1 MGQLGF
7 FDLNRRYESLT
18 GKNDLLVAIAAMV
31 PFESFRPKLHAALI
45 KGELRRRE
53 AERKNSAGRKPWD
66 EVVIFKALVLQALYN
81 LSGDQAEYQLR
92 DRFSFMRFLGL
103 ELEDAVPDAK
113 TLWLYREALA
123 KAGAVEELFDLFDG
137 FLKNKGYLT
146 RASAGSKR
154 FSPEGKKEKREGREG
169 GQIID
174 AAIVPAPKQ
183 HNSVTRSVTRTFGSR
198 EDNETI
204 KDGKTPEDW
213 KSKPAKNRQ
222 KDKDARWTKKHERSY
237 FGYKNHTGIDRR
249 HKFVRRYVVSG
260 ASVHDRQK
268 LEDIPDAGNTASDV
282 WAKRAKGSVKRS
294 LMEWR
299 AEGDSAYRSTEI
311 EEKLAGRGLKS
322 RIHRRA
328 YRNRKLSEA
337 QKAANTT
344 RSKVRARV
352 EHVFGDQKNGM
363 GAGIVRTIG
372 IVRARCKIGMT
383 NLVYNMRRF
392 VCLARMAAAAG

>member
-7 FDLNRRYESLT
+7 FDLNRRYESLDE
-18 GKNDLLVAIAAMV
+18 KNDPLLAIAAMV
-31 PFESFRPKLHAALI
+31 PFESFRSKLKAALI
-45 KGELRRRE
+45 KGELRTSD
-53 AERKNSAGRKPWD
+53 ATPKSLAGRKPWD
-66 EVVIFKALVLQALYN
+66 EVMIFKALVLQALYN
-81 LSGDQAEYQLR
+81 LSDDQAEYQLR
-92 DRFSFMRFLGL
+92 DRLSFMRFLGL
-103 ELEDAVPDAK
+103 GLEDAVPDAK

-137 FLKNKGYLT
+137 FLKDKGYL
-146 RASAGSKR
+146 AM
-154 FSPEGKKEKREGREG
+154 G

-174 AAIVPAPKQ
+174 ATIVSAPKQ
-183 HNSVTRSVTRTFGSR
+183 HNSR
-198 EDNETI
+198 EEKETI
-204 KDGKTPEDW
+204 KNGKTPEDW

-222 KDKDARWTKKHERSY
+222 KDKDARWTKKNERSY
-237 FGYKNHTGIDRR
+237 FGFKNHIGVDRR
-249 HKFVRRYVVSG
+249 HKFVRRYVVSD
-260 ASVHDRQK
+260 ASVHDSQK
-268 LEDIPDAGNTASDV
+268 FEDVLDSSNTASGV

-299 AEGDSAYRSTEI
+299 AEGDSAYRSDDI
-311 EEKLAGRGLKS
+311 EEKLAERGLKS

-328 YRNRKLSEA
+328 YRNRELSEA

-344 RSKVRARV
+344 HSKVCARV
-352 EHVFGDQKNGM
+352 EHVFDDQKNGM

-392 VCLARMAAAAG
+392 VCLERMAAAAR